1 MRSYNYSNKNRENN
15 LIRKAIKVCRENPKK
30 VKIFIIAVVVLI
42 IISIGVQMIIEEA
55 RRQKYVIYDL

>member
-30 VKIFIIAVVVLI
+30 VKIFIIATTLKLLRIELI
-42 IISIGVQMIIEEA
+42 S
-55 RRQKYVIYDL
+55 